1 MTFPDRGLTLV
12 ELLVVL
18 VLIGL
23 SASVVGLALGTSTAS
38 TTDTSLRDQVTVAR
52 DSAIRAGRPV
62 TVRLRGRDVGDAL
75 TALPDGRVIADSALA
90 IDRLSG
96 DEDAAR

>member
-1 MTFPDRGLTLV
+1 MTFPARGLTLV

-23 SASVVGLALGTSTAS
+23 SASVVGLALDTRTAP
-38 TTDTSLRDQVTVAR
+38 TAVTSLHDLVTVAR

-62 TVRLRGRDVGDAL
+62 TVRLRGRDAGDAL

-96 DEDAAR
+96 DDDATR